1 MIIVNNIK
9 LNIEQPK
16 EQAVALAVKKLRLP
30 VRDIKDAF
38 VHKMSVDAR
47 NGVKFVYSV
56 GINLADADK
65 EQLFAGKDKDISV
78 KQKQTLTIEQGT
90 AILEKPPVIC
100 GLGPAGLFCAL
111 VFARQGYRPV
121 VLEQGED
128 VDTRTRTVREFE
140 KNGKLNIQSNI
151 QFGEGG
157 AGTFSD
163 GKLTTRIGDSRCEF
177 VTDTLVEFG
186 APEEIKHIA
195 KPHIGTDLLVNV
207 IKNIRNEIIRLGGE
221 VRFGT
226 KLTDVNVKN
235 GRVCSVV
242 TTSGEI
248 ETSLLIM
255 ATGHSA
261 RDTFFMLKDKALL
274 MEAKP
279 FSVGVRI
286 ESLQADIDKGLYHD
300 LAGHPALP
308 KGEYQLSHNTKGRGV
323 YTFCMCPG
331 GNVVAAA
338 SEEDTVVV
346 NGMSLHAR
354 DGRNANSAVVVSV
367 TPEDFGGD
375 FTKAVEFQ
383 RQLERKAFE
392 MGGKNY
398 KAPAQTVDNFLS
410 GKAGLNIKK
419 VTPTYPIGVTE
430 CNMADLFPDHIT
442 RELKNALPAMN
453 RKLNGFAA
461 ADSVLTG
468 VETRTSSPVRIIR
481 GEDYQSNIKGIYP
494 CGEGAGY
501 AGGIMSAAVDG
512 VRIAQQICSKYT
524 VKN

>member
-1 MIIVNNIK
+1 M
-9 LNIEQPK
+9 
-16 EQAVALAVKKLRLP
+16 AVKKLKLP
-30 VRDIKDAF
+30 KSDIKDAF

-56 GINLADADK
+56 GINLADASK

-78 KQKQTLTIEQGT
+78 KQKQPLIVEKG
-90 AILEKPPVIC
+90 EKPLQARPVIC

-111 VFARQGYRPV
+111 VLARQGFRPI

-128 VDTRTRTVREFE
+128 VDSRTKTVKNFE
-140 KNGKLNIQSNI
+140 TTAKLNIQSNI

-221 VRFGT
+221 VRFNT
-226 KLTDVNVKN
+226 KLTDIEVKN
-235 GRVCSVV
+235 GAVCSVK
-242 TTSGEI
+242 TTNGDV
-248 ETSLLIM
+248 ETGLIVM

-286 ESLQADIDKGLYHD
+286 ESLQTDIDKGLYHS

-331 GNVVAAA
+331 GSVVAAA
-338 SEEDTVVV
+338 SEENTVVV

-354 DGRNANSAVVVSV
+354 DGKNANSAVVVSV

-375 FTKAVEFQ
+375 FVKAVEFQ
-383 RQLERKAFE
+383 RQLEKKAFE
-392 MGGKNY
+392 MGGRNY
-398 KAPAQTVDNFLS
+398 KAPAQTVDNFLA
-410 GKAGLNIKK
+410 GKAGLNIKN
-419 VTPTYPIGVTE
+419 VTPSYAIGVTE
-430 CNMADLFPDHIT
+430 CNMADLFPEHIT
-442 RELKNALPAMN
+442 KELKNALPAMN
-453 RKLNGFAA
+453 RKLNGFAQ

-468 VETRTSSPVRIIR
+468 VETRTSSPVRILR
-481 GEDYQSNIKGIYP
+481 GENYQSNIKGVYP

-512 VRIAQQICSKYT
+512 VRIAQQICSEYT
-524 VKN
+524 VKS